1 MGLDFIRDQKAGF
14 DQQRDASRSHELDLD
29 LFSEARP
36 DVETQLFECE
46 LTDPSTKII
55 PGYRL
60 VLRAH
65 SETVVAVIQSG
76 KVIGH
81 VAAQDAGRLTALMK
95 KNRTHTGILGVSA
108 KTDPDFTGGF
118 KVCPSKLFKET

>member
-14 DQQRDASRSHELDLD
+14 DQQRDASRSRELDLD
-29 LFSEARP
+29 LFSNARP
-36 DVETQLFECE
+36 DVETRLFKCE
-46 LTDPSTKII
+46 LTDQDTQII
-55 PGYRL
+55 PGLRL

-65 SETVVAVIQSG
+65 SETDVTVIQSG

-81 VAAQDAGRLTALMK
+81 IAAEDVGRLTSLMK

-108 KTDPDFTGGF
+108 KTEPDFTGGF
-118 KVCPSKLFKET
+118 KVYPSKLFKET